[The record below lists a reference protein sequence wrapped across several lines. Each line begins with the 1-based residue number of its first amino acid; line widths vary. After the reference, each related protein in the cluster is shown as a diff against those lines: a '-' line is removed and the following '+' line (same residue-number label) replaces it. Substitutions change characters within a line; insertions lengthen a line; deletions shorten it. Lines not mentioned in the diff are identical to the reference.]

1 MVNTRSSS
9 LGRESNRRNRNEIS
23 NGQDTVA
30 QGPAIALPVSS
41 SSTVS
46 GHPLSI
52 SNTSTI
58 GVNMP
63 SPAAGSQVLGPRAQ
77 DIPPSG
83 PPSGLFM
90 VPGQVLKRGL
100 ISPYTGKDPSVHIDA
115 WLNIYDIVTY
125 GKTDREKAYTLVQNI
140 DGQALTWF
148 SKHVIPII
156 DTSSWA
162 QIKQRFLERFKHQ
175 EVRPV
180 IAASEKFL
188 KPEEAVEKYYTDKM
202 VLLVETNLSDL
213 DMVALLNK
221 GMPPMYKGHLIASKI
236 TTPLEWLSIALEL
249 ESMFK
254 NRRPFDPTSGPRPQ
268 HQAPSW
274 RNPGPKPMVATA
286 TLPSGPKKNKTKPP
300 GPCRICLKQNETKYH
315 WHSECPRNTN
325 IKKPSESGEQVPAE
339 TVGTA
344 VILN

>member
-9 LGRESNRRNRNEIS
+9 LGRVNQRSNRNEIS
-23 NGQDTVA
+23 NGQDA
-30 QGPAIALPVSS
+30 PAPASN

-63 SPAAGSQVLGPRAQ
+63 SPAAGSLVHGPRTQ
-77 DIPPSG
+77 DISLTG

-125 GKTDREKAYTLVQNI
+125 SKSDREKAYTLVQNI
-140 DGQALTWF
+140 DGPALTWF
-148 SKHVIPII
+148 SKHIIPII
-156 DTSSWA
+156 DTTTWV

-188 KPEEAVEKYYTDKM
+188 KQDEAVEKYYTDKM

-236 TTPLEWLSIALEL
+236 KTPLEWLSIALEL

-254 NRRPFDPTSGPRPQ
+254 NRRPFDPSPGPRSQ
-268 HQAPSW
+268 NQTSSW
-274 RNPGPKPMVATA
+274 RNPGHKPLVATA
-286 TLPSGPKKNKTKPP
+286 TLSSEQKKNKAKPP
-300 GPCRICLKQNETKYH
+300 GPCRICLRQNETKYH

-325 IKKPSESGEQVPAE
+325 IKKQGESGQPVPAE

-344 VILN
+344 VTLN